1 MELEANDAYNTILAT
16 QKRKQDEILIQR
28 WIPYQGEMSFDDF
41 KNRVAGGSE
50 TKYDSRSTEE
60 ILINV
65 KDILDKARG

>member
-1 MELEANDAYNTILAT
+1 MNLDIKDAHDTIIAT

-28 WIPYQGEMSFDDF
+28 WIPNQGEMGFDEF
-41 KNRVAGGSE
+41 KNQVLRSSE

-60 ILINV
+60 ILMNV